1 MILLVISFY
10 FTEKPEDIHPYA
22 TFVLPEVSCGNENNQ
37 LQDYAAPKDAR
48 AGQNVQIDLKGNLE
62 NTHNDNLGTI
72 SNFDMLILHENSTLP
87 LSDAYSK
94 SVSNIIIYIL
104 VKPIII
110 KKSEVKNQKDLKIY
124 NINF

>member
-1 MILLVISFY
+1 M
-10 FTEKPEDIHPYA
+10 
-22 TFVLPEVSCGNENNQ
+22 PEVSCGNENNQ

>member
-1 MILLVISFY
+1 M
-10 FTEKPEDIHPYA
+10 
-22 TFVLPEVSCGNENNQ
+22 PEVSCGNGNSQ

-48 AGQNVQIDLKGNLE
+48 AGQNVKIQGNVE

-94 SVSNIIIYIL
+94 SVNNIISYRQ

-110 KKSEVKNQKDLKIY
+110 VGIKNHKDLTVYKTYIFRVTA
-124 NINF
+124 ITIQL

>member
-10 FTEKPEDIHPYA
+10 FTENPEDIHPYA

-48 AGQNVQIDLKGNLE
+48 AGQNIQIQGNLV

-72 SNFDMLILHENSTLP
+72 SNLDMLILHENSTLP

-94 SVSNIIIYIL
+94 SVI
-104 VKPIII
+104 
-110 KKSEVKNQKDLKIY
+110 
-124 NINF
+124 